1 MSLISSENLQAKDI
15 QEEISFQKENTPQKK
30 ERKYSS
36 NSSDSDSFISNINAE
51 IKNFVENEENL
62 SFSSN
67 SDQES
72 PYKKS
77 DIEYLLDSR
86 FWKAD
91 KNSTYDNENNPEKKF
106 FGLKK
111 SKNYGEKNGKS
122 KYEDSN
128 KQSTQG
134 NEDEEMRYEPIHN
147 MSSSETNNSHL
158 NSLGNNENS
167 ENEINCDK
175 NSTKEGKN
183 ASNNISNN
191 FAEKNSNKEEN
202 SKFDLNIGNDYDN
215 NNLMGTNLLFN
226 GSNFTNNLNYNNIN
240 ENSKFNYPYEP
251 INYMSNQTGSNY
263 YQNSYLS
270 QNYMNFASNY
280 NMASPI
286 GSRNIISLSN
296 NNNKIS
302 KNLNENNS
310 DNSEQNVNND
320 NINGQNNKFLNS
332 TNNGLTKKLNQNQKE
347 IIDLPLILNQ
357 NNSPNSPINYNI
369 PKLNLNMTYYPKI
382 QNRNLQIPKQSMDK
396 SNSSNL
402 LPELKD
408 SHNSNTNNNFN
419 FPDKKTKNNNIAV
432 EINSINNNKNNSNG
446 NNNYNFTNN
455 KMKTGFNKNMN
466 NANNNIKGQKGEK
479 QILNLDDIVSG
490 KDTRT
495 TIMIR
500 NIPIKYT
507 DEILN
512 EALKEFQGKYDCLY
526 MPYDYEKNGNKGYAF
541 INFVNPLHILLFYER
556 FNGSKWQHFES
567 PKICELNM
575 AHFQGVN
582 EIQKHAKNFKGLKK
596 PSHNSINENII
607 IPSKYLSKFKIRFPN
622 MKYENKN
629 KKEFVIKSFE

>member
-91 KNSTYDNENNPEKKF
+91 KNSTYDNEYNPEKKF

-310 DNSEQNVNND
+310 DNSEQNVKND

-357 NNSPNSPINYNI
+357 NNSQNSPINYNI

-446 NNNYNFTNN
+446 NNSYNFTNN